1 MEAPAAVSGGVL
13 SFAERYECGGH
24 RTGEAVGVKH
34 SVSFVLIPKTLL
46 VTWLPGKL
54 AFKGRICQAYTIAQ
68 PTNYCSHDKFI
79 NWHLKYNLLDLVVL
93 LDLVH

>member
-54 AFKGRICQAYTIAQ
+54 AFKGRIFVRLIQLLSLPIIVLM
-68 PTNYCSHDKFI
+68 TN
-79 NWHLKYNLLDLVVL
+79 L
-93 LDLVH
+93 